1 MKSYAERQIF
11 HVVAQAIWCDA
22 VDIVARV
29 SDRWGDEVRCHEL
42 ARAALTALQALNQRK
57 LNEANATL
65 GLVDGHLWAIEH
77 TWLTYTCN
85 DPAAPRRF
93 ILDVYTPGRLPQVQ
107 LLDGEH
113 FAICRG
119 YEPGEARKDIDIE
132 LFGKLLHEMQS

>member
-29 SDRWGDEVRCHEL
+29 SDRWGNEVRCHEL
-42 ARAALTALQALNQRK
+42 ARAAMTALQALNQSK

-65 GLVDGHLWAIEH
+65 GIVDGKLGAIEH
-77 TWLTYTCN
+77 TWITYTCN
-85 DPAAPRRF
+85 DATAPRRF

-107 LLDGEH
+107 LIDGEH
-113 FAICRG
+113 FVISRG
-119 YEPGEARKDIDIE
+119 YEPGEARKDIDVE
-132 LFGKLLHEMQS
+132 LFAKLLHEMQS

>member
-11 HVVAQAIWCDA
+11 HVVAQAIWADA
-22 VDIVARV
+22 VDLVRRV
-29 SDRWGDEVRCHEL
+29 SDRWGNEVRCHEL
-42 ARAALTALQALNQRK
+42 ARAALQALQVLNQNK
-57 LNEANATL
+57 LNEAHASL
-65 GLVDGHLWAIEH
+65 GIVDGQLWAIEH

-85 DPAAPRRF
+85 DKEAPRRF

-119 YEPGEARKDIDIE
+119 YEPGEARKDIDIG
-132 LFGKLLHEMQS
+132 LFGKLLHEMQT

>member
-22 VDIVARV
+22 VDIVRRV
-29 SDRWGDEVRCHEL
+29 SDRWGNEVRCHEL

-65 GLVDGHLWAIEH
+65 GLVDGKLWAIEH
-77 TWLTYTCN
+77 TWLTYTRN
-85 DPAAPRRF
+85 DQTAPRQF

-107 LLDGEH
+107 LIDMH
-113 FAICRG
+113 FSIARG
-119 YEPGEARKDIDIE
+119 YNSGEARKDIDLE
-132 LFGKLLHEMQS
+132 LYAKLLREMQS